1 MSWLDELEA
10 RLEQQLEAFLASNPA
25 QDALLREQ
33 EARDR
38 QAQLIG
44 RRRQLQRDADRL
56 RSGLLQRAGEIR
68 QWRQRVER
76 ARAAGADELAAR
88 AERHLTQ
95 LMDQGR
101 RQWQQ
106 LEALG
111 QEFGQLEQ
119 QLRELSQQAQQA
131 AAAGTAGGAQT
142 AGAQAGAAQAAP
154 EPNGSDLERAW
165 AAFETEQELEALRR
179 SKG

>member
-10 RLEQQLEAFLASNPA
+10 RLEQELEAFLASNPA

-38 QAQLIG
+38 QARLIG
-44 RRRQLQRDADRL
+44 RRRQLQLEADQL
-56 RSGLLQRAGEIR
+56 RSGLLQRADDIR
-68 QWRQRVER
+68 QWRQRMER
-76 ARAAGADELAAR
+76 ARAAGAQDLATR
-88 AERHLTQ
+88 AAAHLNE

-111 QEFGQLEQ
+111 REFGQLER
-119 QLRELSQQAQQA
+119 QLSELSQRSRH
-131 AAAGTAGGAQT
+131 AAGTQGTVQPDARRT
-142 AGAQAGAAQAAP
+142 
-154 EPNGSDLERAW
+154 NSDLEQAW
-165 AAFETEQELEALRR
+165 AAFETEQELERLRR
-179 SKG
+179 EQPR